1 MCKININLIE
11 ELNLIQT
18 QIQRMA
24 NNSFII
30 KGWYVTIQLALIA
43 YLFKEVVFGVKW
55 LVLLVPFLIC
65 SLYDTYFLRLER
77 IYRKKYEWN
86 IDKINNVNIKDRL
99 ELNPKKILTI
109 IENNGDKVDS
119 VLSLYLKEII
129 PFLDNK
135 SEILLFKIYVLPVLI
150 LVIIA

>member
-1 MCKININLIE
+1 MCRTNINLIE

-43 YLFKEVVFGVKW
+43 YLFKEVVFGIQW
-55 LVLLVPFLIC
+55 LVLCVPFFIC
-65 SLYDTYFLRLER
+65 SLYDAYFLRLER

-86 IDKINNVNIKDRL
+86 IDKINESNLKNRL

-109 IENNGDKVDS
+109 LENNGEKIDNI
-119 VLSLYLKEII
+119 LMLYLKEII
-129 PFLDNK
+129 PFLDNN
-135 SEILLFKIYVLPVLI
+135 SETLLFKIYVLPVLI